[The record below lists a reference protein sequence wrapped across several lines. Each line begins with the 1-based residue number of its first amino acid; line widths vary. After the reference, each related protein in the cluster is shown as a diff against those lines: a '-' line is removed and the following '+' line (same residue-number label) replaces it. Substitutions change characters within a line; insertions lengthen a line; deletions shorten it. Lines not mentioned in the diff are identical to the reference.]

1 MADLRLTKRWRG
13 RDHEPMKISAPSGRW
28 ARRPP
33 LSSLLLAGL
42 LLGSVQT
49 ASPAELT
56 VFASGASPGETWS
69 TGYGGMLTITLFNL
83 VSGDLEG
90 AWQGSDLPSTSLFS
104 LSAKAY
110 VGPQFG
116 RFVPYGGLGVGV
128 YRESVLNDSDT
139 GTLGLFFLGLKLK
152 FPLGL
157 VIRGE
162 YQFVNLPMP
171 APLDLDKRY
180 ILGLG
185 LTF

>member
-1 MADLRLTKRWRG
+1 MSHVHTSGPCCPPTRR
-13 RDHEPMKISAPSGRW
+13 APVLG
-28 ARRPP
+28 
-33 LSSLLLAGL
+33 LLVAGL
-42 LLGSVQT
+42 LLGSVET

-56 VFASGASPGETWS
+56 VFASGAGPGETWS

-128 YRESVLNDSDT
+128 YRESILNDSDT
-139 GTLGLFFLGLKLK
+139 GTLGLFFVGVKLK

-162 YQFVNLPMP
+162 YQWVNLPMP
-171 APLDLDKRY
+171 APVDLDRRY

-185 LTF
+185 LSF

>member
-1 MADLRLTKRWRG
+1 MS
-13 RDHEPMKISAPSGRW
+13 PMHTQVPS
-28 ARRPP
+28 RRRSRRIP
-33 LSSLLLAGL
+33 LVGFLLAGL
-42 LLGSVQT
+42 LIGSVRT
-49 ASPAELT
+49 SSPAELT
-56 VFASGASPGETWS
+56 VFVSGASPGETWGA
-69 TGYGGMLTITLFNL
+69 GYGGMLTITLFNL

-90 AWQGSDLPSTSLFS
+90 AWQGGDLPSTSLFS

-110 VGPQFG
+110 IGPQFG
-116 RFVPYGGLGVGV
+116 RFVPYGGIGVGV

-139 GTLGLFFLGLKLK
+139 GTLGLGFLGLKLK

-162 YQFVNLPMP
+162 YQWVNLPMP

-185 LTF
+185 LSF

>member
-1 MADLRLTKRWRG
+1 MSHMHTSRPRRSPS
-13 RDHEPMKISAPSGRW
+13 RRAP
-28 ARRPP
+28 
-33 LSSLLLAGL
+33 LLGLLVAGL
-42 LLGSVQT
+42 LLGSVRT

-56 VFASGASPGETWS
+56 VFASGAGPGETWS

-128 YRESVLNDSDT
+128 YRESILNDSDT
-139 GTLGLFFLGLKLK
+139 GTLGLFFVGVKLK

-162 YQFVNLPMP
+162 YQWVNLPMP
-171 APLDLDKRY
+171 APVDLDRRY

-185 LTF
+185 LSF